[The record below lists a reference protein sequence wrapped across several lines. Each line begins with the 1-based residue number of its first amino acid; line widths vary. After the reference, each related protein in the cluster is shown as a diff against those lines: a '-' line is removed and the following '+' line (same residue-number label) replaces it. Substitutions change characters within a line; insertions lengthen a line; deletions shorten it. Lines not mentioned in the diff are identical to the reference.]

1 MSLFLFTGRI
11 NHSSEIKIPG
21 DLLRRN
27 LLSTCSRLLKNIIV
41 NGTFFN
47 VYLQTFSIN
56 NLIQLLV
63 KTSRSLASLRTC
75 FLLVPIA
82 FQFSFTSCEQA
93 AASADKGGDTTIKE
107 KEVKTSPATS
117 LTLDTADF
125 TRRIHLIA
133 NGDSSGRWPVKTAY
147 PSPGAV
153 LPFKRIVAFYG
164 NLYSKQMGILGEL
177 PPNEMLAKLKQECKK
192 WAAADS
198 TTPVQPALHYI
209 AVTAQGSPGADGKY
223 KLRMPFKEIDKVLD
237 MAKQIDA
244 LVFIDIQVGLS
255 NLETEVPLLE
265 KYLKMPNVHLGID
278 PEFSMKT
285 GKKPG
290 SVIGSFDAADINF
303 TSNYLAKLV
312 KENGIPPKIL
322 VVHRFTNPMVT
333 NYKQIKTRP
342 EVQIVMD
349 MDGWGESERKIGT
362 YHHFIATQPVEFTGF
377 KLFYRNDTKY
387 VNRQQIMQPEQ
398 LLKLKPRPVYIQYQ

>member
-1 MSLFLFTGRI
+1 M
-11 NHSSEIKIPG
+11 
-21 DLLRRN
+21 
-27 LLSTCSRLLKNIIV
+27 
-41 NGTFFN
+41 
-47 VYLQTFSIN
+47 
-56 NLIQLLV
+56 
-63 KTSRSLASLRTC
+63 KTSRSLVRARV
-75 FLLVPIA
+75 LLFIIPILG
-82 FQFSFTSCEQA
+82 QLSFTSCEQA
-93 AASADKGGDTTIKE
+93 AASNDPGADTTIKE
-107 KEVKTSPATS
+107 KKDAEVKNSEVSTV
-117 LTLDTADF
+117 LDTADW
-125 TRRIHLIA
+125 RARINALA
-133 NGDSSGRWPVKTAY
+133 NGDSSGRWPVKTDY
-147 PSPGAV
+147 PRAGAI
-153 LPFKRIVAFYG
+153 LPFKRVVAYYG

-177 PPNEMLAKLKQECKK
+177 PPSEMLARLKQEAKK
-192 WAAADS
+192 WEAADPS
-198 TTPVQPALHYI
+198 TPVQPALHYI
-209 AVTAQGSPGADGKY
+209 AVTAQQSPGADGKY

-244 LVFIDIQVGLS
+244 IVFVDIQVGLS

-303 TSNYLAKLV
+303 TTNYLAKLV
-312 KENGIPPKIL
+312 RENNIPPKIL

-362 YHHFIATQPVEFTGF
+362 YQHFISTQPVEFTGF
-377 KLFYRNDTKY
+377 KIFYKNDTKR
-387 VNRQQIMQPEQ
+387 VNRQQVMQPEQ
-398 LLKLKPRPVYIQYQ
+398 LLKLKPRPIYIQYQ

>member
-1 MSLFLFTGRI
+1 MGIALRTPISL
-11 NHSSEIKIPG
+11 N
-21 DLLRRN
+21 
-27 LLSTCSRLLKNIIV
+27 
-41 NGTFFN
+41 
-47 VYLQTFSIN
+47 SIN
-56 NLIQLLV
+56 MKRTGIIAIEALSIVGILTYFLISCSASPNSKEANTALKDTVTNPVRIDSVSSLGALPQL
-63 KTSRSLASLRTC
+63 
-75 FLLVPIA
+75 
-82 FQFSFTSCEQA
+82 
-93 AASADKGGDTTIKE
+93 DTTLFNE
-107 KEVKTSPATS
+107 KLVWNT
-117 LTLDTADF
+117 
-125 TRRIHLIA
+125 
-133 NGDSSGRWPVKTAY
+133 NGDSSGKWPVKTAY

-237 MAKQIDA
+237 MAKQIDG

-362 YHHFIATQPVEFTGF
+362 YQHFIATQPVEFTGF
-377 KLFYRNDTKY
+377 KLFYRNDTKK
-387 VNRQQIMQPEQ
+387 VNRQQVMQPEQ
-398 LLKLKPRPVYIQYQ
+398 LLKLKPRPIYIQYQ